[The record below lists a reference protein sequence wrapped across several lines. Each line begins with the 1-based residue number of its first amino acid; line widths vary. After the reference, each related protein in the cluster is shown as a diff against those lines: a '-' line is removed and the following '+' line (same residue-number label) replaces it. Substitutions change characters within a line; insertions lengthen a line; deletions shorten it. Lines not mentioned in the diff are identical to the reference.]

1 MLCWVRSFKYSSN
14 VINLLLIDPKVND
27 ETITLIKQMSRGS
40 FDGKL
45 PEVSL
50 K

>member
-1 MLCWVRSFKYSSN
+1 MIYSFKFPSTG
-14 VINLLLIDPKVND
+14 INLLLIDPKVND